1 MKIMKRL
8 SGLLIYMAMCS
19 PLFAQSQR
27 ADLIR
32 IMVSPSK
39 PGMVYTANEEVE
51 FDVAVYKYGQLVQD
65 AEIRYEVG
73 PDMMP
78 AAKTETIVL
87 KSGRGVVKGGKM
99 NQPGFL
105 RCHVFYSEN
114 GVNYRN
120 SGTAG
125 IDPEKIQP
133 TTTVPSD
140 FLSFWKTNLEQL
152 EKVPLDPVMTLMP
165 ERSTHLTDVYHV
177 SFNNIQGRI
186 YGILNVPK
194 KEGKYP
200 AILHVPGAGIRPYY
214 GTNINQPVISLQVG
228 IHGVPVD
235 QYDSPLYQDLSSGP
249 LSGYMRFN
257 LDDKDNY
264 YYKRVYL
271 GMVKAVDM
279 IFSLPQFDGQNIGV
293 MGGSQGGALAI
304 TTAGLDKR
312 IKYLVSYYPA
322 LADLTGYLEGRAGGW
337 PHLFKDSF
345 TNKAKKIETSKYYDV
360 VNFAKQVSVPG
371 YYSTGFNDNVC
382 PPTSIYAAYNSVKA
396 EKKMSLYLDAAH
408 WQYPE
413 QSQEGMGWMLE
424 KLGVTP

>member
-1 MKIMKRL
+1 MRKIYSFIAL
-8 SGLLIYMAMCS
+8 ALLLGLTSQL
-19 PLFAQSQR
+19 LAQSQR

-32 IMVSPSK
+32 IMISPSK
-39 PGMVYTANEEVE
+39 EGMVYAVNENVE
-51 FDVAVYKYGQLVQD
+51 FDVAVYKYGQLVKN

-73 PDMMP
+73 PEMMEP
-78 AAKTETIVL
+78 ARTETVVL
-87 KSGRGVVKGGKM
+87 KSGKGVIKGGKM
-99 NQPGFL
+99 ANPGFL
-105 RCHVFYSEN
+105 RCHVFYREN
-114 GVNYRN
+114 GVDYRN

-125 IDPEKIQP
+125 IEPEKIQP
-133 TTTVPSD
+133 TTTVPAD
-140 FLSFWKTNLEQL
+140 FLSFWQTNLEAL
-152 EKVPLDPVMTLMP
+152 SKVPLDPIMTLMP
-165 ERSTHLTDVYHV
+165 ERSTHLTDVYHI
-177 SFNNIQGRI
+177 SFNNINGKI
-186 YGILNVPK
+186 YGILTLPK

-200 AILHVPGAGIRPYY
+200 AVLHVPGAGVRPYY
-214 GTNINQPVISLQVG
+214 GNNINQPVISLQVG
-228 IHGVPVD
+228 IHGVPVN
-235 QYDSPLYQDLSSGP
+235 QYDSPLYQSLAAGP
-249 LSGYMRFN
+249 LNGYMRAN

-337 PHLFKDSF
+337 PHMFKDPF
-345 TNKAKKIETSKYYDV
+345 TNKKEKIETSKYYDV
-360 VNFAKQVSVPG
+360 VNFAKQVTVPG

-382 PPTSIYAAYNSVKA
+382 PPTSIYAAYNSINAPK
-396 EKKMSLYLDAAH
+396 EMSLYLDAAH

-413 QSQEGMGWMLE
+413 QGREGMDWMLD
-424 KLGVTP
+424 KLKVR

>member
-1 MKIMKRL
+1 MRKTKLFFALALFVVMT
-8 SGLLIYMAMCS
+8 SQLL
-19 PLFAQSQR
+19 AQSQR

-32 IMVSPSK
+32 IMISPSK
-39 PGMVYTANEEVE
+39 PGMVYSANENVE
-51 FDVAVYKYGQLVQD
+51 FDVAIYKYGQLVQD
-65 AEIRYEVG
+65 AEITYQVG
-73 PDMMP
+73 PEMMEP
-78 AAKTETIVL
+78 TQTETIVL
-87 KSGRGVVKGGKM
+87 KSGKGVIKGGKM
-99 NQPGFL
+99 GKPGFL
-105 RCHVFYSEN
+105 RCHVFYKEN
-114 GVNYRN
+114 GVDYRN

-133 TTTVPSD
+133 TTTVPAD
-140 FLSFWKTNLEQL
+140 FLGFWQSNLEQL
-152 EKVPLDPVMTLMP
+152 AKVPLDPMMTLMP
-165 ERSTHLTDVYHV
+165 ERSTHLTDVYHI

-186 YGILNVPK
+186 YGILTLPK

-200 AILHVPGAGIRPYY
+200 AILHVPGAGVRPYS
-214 GTNINQPVISLQVG
+214 GSNINQPVISLQVG

-235 QYDSPLYQDLSSGP
+235 QYDSPLYQDLASGP
-249 LSGYMRFN
+249 LNGYMRSN

-279 IFSLPQFDGQNIGV
+279 IFSLPQFDGQTIGV

-304 TTAGLDKR
+304 TTAGLDRR

-337 PHLFKDSF
+337 PHLFKDTF
-345 TNKAKKIETSKYYDV
+345 TNKAEKIATSKYYDV

-396 EKKMSLYLDAAH
+396 EKEMSLFLDAAH

-413 QSQEGMGWMLE
+413 QSQEGMTWMLG
-424 KLGVTP
+424 KLGVKE

>member
-1 MKIMKRL
+1 MKIAKCLTVLFLFMVL
-8 SGLLIYMAMCS
+8 SSTML
-19 PLFAQSQR
+19 AQSQK

-32 IMVSPSK
+32 IMISPSK
-39 PGMVYTANEEVE
+39 QGMVYAVNENVDFE
-51 FDVAVYKYGQLVQD
+51 VAVYKYGQLVQD

-73 PDMMP
+73 PEMMP
-78 AAKTETIVL
+78 PTKTETIVL
-87 KSGRGVVKGGKM
+87 KSGRGVIKGGKM
-99 NQPGFL
+99 NKPGFL
-105 RCHVFYSEN
+105 RCHIFYSEN
-114 GVNYRN
+114 GVDYRN

-125 IDPEKIQP
+125 IEPEKIQP
-133 TTTVPSD
+133 TTTVPAD
-140 FLSFWKTNLEQL
+140 FLSFWQNNLEQL
-152 EKVPLDPVMTLMP
+152 AKVPLDPVMTLMP
-165 ERSTHLTDVYHV
+165 ERSTHLTNVYHV

-186 YGILNVPK
+186 YGILTVPK

-214 GTNINQPVISLQVG
+214 GANINQPVISLQVG

-235 QYDSPLYQDLSSGP
+235 QYDSPLYQDLASGP
-249 LSGYMRFN
+249 LAGYMRFN

-279 IFSLPQFDGQNIGV
+279 LFSLPQFDGENVGV

-322 LADLTGYLEGRAGGW
+322 LADLTGYLEGRAGGR
-337 PHLFKDSF
+337 PHLIKDSL
-345 TNKAKKIETSKYYDV
+345 TNKAEKIETSTYHDV

-371 YYSTGFNDNVC
+371 YSSTGFNDNVC
-382 PPTSIYAAYNSVKA
+382 PPTSIYSAYDSVKA
-396 EKKMSLYLDAAH
+396 EKEMSLYLDAAH

-413 QSQEGMGWMLE
+413 QSIEGMDWM
-424 KLGVTP
+424 

>member
-1 MKIMKRL
+1 MKITKFLAGLVLCMAL
-8 SGLLIYMAMCS
+8 SSL
-19 PLFAQSQR
+19 LFAQSQR

-39 PGMVYTANEEVE
+39 SGMVYAVNENVE
-51 FDVAVYKYGQLVQD
+51 FDVAIYKYGQLVQD
-65 AEIRYEVG
+65 AEISYQVG
-73 PDMMP
+73 PEMMEP
-78 AAKTETIVL
+78 SKTETIVL
-87 KSGRGVVKGGKM
+87 NSGKGLIKGGKM
-99 NQPGFL
+99 GEPGFL
-105 RCHVFYSEN
+105 RLHIFYKEN
-114 GVNYRN
+114 GVDYRN

-125 IDPEKIQP
+125 IEPEKIQP
-133 TTTVPSD
+133 TTTVPND
-140 FLSFWKTNLEQL
+140 FLHFWQSNMEQL
-152 EKVPLDPVMTLMP
+152 AKVPLDPIMTLMP
-165 ERSTHLTDVYHV
+165 DRSTHLTNVYHI

-186 YGILNVPK
+186 YGILSLPK

-200 AILHVPGAGIRPYY
+200 AILHVPGAGVRPYY
-214 GTNINQPVISLQVG
+214 GSNINQDVISLQVG

-235 QYDSPLYQDLSSGP
+235 QYDSPLYQNLASGP
-249 LSGYMRFN
+249 LSGYNRMN

-279 IFSLPQFDGQNIGV
+279 IYSLPQFDGQNIGV

-345 TNKAKKIETSKYYDV
+345 TNKAEKIETSKYYDV
-360 VNFAKQVSVPG
+360 VNFAKQVTVPG

-382 PPTSIYAAYNSVKA
+382 PPTSIYAAYNSIKA
-396 EKKMSLYLDAAH
+396 EKEMSLYLDAAH

-413 QSQEGMGWMLE
+413 QSQEGMDWMLGR
-424 KLGVTP
+424 LGVKE